1 MNTIQYMIIIV
12 IYLKSGNDE
21 NLTFFMNIS
30 PYFEISTF
38 PFKVHP
44 SNKAMLH
51 VKNALSSH
59 KFMMWRAVLGF
70 FKFVW

>member
-1 MNTIQYMIIIV
+1 MIIIV
-12 IYLKSGNDE
+12 VYLKSGNDE

-38 PFKVHP
+38 PLKVHP

-51 VKNALSSH
+51 VKNAFSSH
-59 KFMMWRAVLGF
+59 KFMM
-70 FKFVW
+70 